1 MRAATDGNLPDDIEQ
16 LKAAIQL
23 CADDEVFF
31 IHIGGNGEIIP
42 CLMLNDTF
50 YYACADLEEIDWSQ
64 VVRLRDRIRAN
75 GWPEAIRW
83 AQEEGRE
90 HFRMLPI
97 PPIQESMSKWDKMR
111 RMEWQAGAETMRRLC
126 ATACSD
132 MIIPDIS
139 TRIMSLH
146 IPEWESE

>member
-31 IHIGGNGEIIP
+31 IHRGENGTIIP
-42 CLMLNDTF
+42 CLLLNDTF
-50 YYACADLEEIDWSQ
+50 YYACADLEEIDWGQ
-64 VVRLRDRIRAN
+64 VVGLRDRIRAN
-75 GWPEAIRW
+75 VWPEAIRW

-97 PPIQESMSKWDKMR
+97 PPVQESMSKWDKMQTCIR
-111 RMEWQAGAETMRRLC
+111 SLEVVLKGIAQWDMMDL
-126 ATACSD
+126 ATDGPYWRGLIANVL
-132 MIIPDIS
+132 
-139 TRIMSLH
+139 RN
-146 IPEWESE
+146 E